1 MTPISIP
8 SSPNPSFSIH
18 PCTPADISSMLT
30 IYDLAFATDPFRL
43 ARWPSSQVSPSVFTS
58 WLTKVFTKYLHTPHT
73 HTWKL
78 VENSTGNMA
87 GWTHWAE
94 PHVLSREE
102 KERVKIEEET
112 GEGKFPEGSVLDIC
126 EAKVRGWDA
135 LREKW
140 YKSEEMFCMS
150 RFSCFSFRQLS
161 FFRLVLFSICLS
173 EYFHPFHGNF
183 PVFSIR
189 TAWIDRYL
197 VSRPLHTT
205 LTSLLP
211 ITTHLTPPV
220 IYFLS
225 ISPSYQKLGLGTLLL
240 TAITNLA
247 DEQAKSS
254 YLEATAAGY
263 PVYVRAGFK
272 EVDCMEVGLGEC
284 GVGRNWAMIRSG
296 GKE

>member
-1 MTPISIP
+1 MTSICIP

-18 PCTPADISSMLT
+18 PCTPADIPSMLT
-30 IYDLAFATDPFRL
+30 IYDLAFATDPFRQ

-58 WLTKVFTKYLHTPHT
+58 WLTKVFTKYLHTTHT

-94 PHVLSREE
+94 PHVVSREE
-102 KERVKIEEET
+102 EERNKIEEEKEERGRKER
-112 GEGKFPEGSVLDIC
+112 GEGKFPEGSVLDVC
-126 EAKVRGWDA
+126 DAKVRGWDG

-140 YKSEEMFCMS
+140 YKREEMF
-150 RFSCFSFRQLS
+150 L
-161 FFRLVLFSICLS
+161 
-173 EYFHPFHGNF
+173 
-183 PVFSIR
+183 
-189 TAWIDRYL
+189 
-197 VSRPLHTT
+197 
-205 LTSLLP
+205 
-211 ITTHLTPPV
+211 

-247 DEQAKSS
+247 DAQKKSS

-263 PVYVRAGFK
+263 PVYVHAGFK
-272 EVDCMEVGLGEC
+272 EVDCMEVDLGEC

>member
-8 SSPNPSFSIH
+8 SNPNPSFSIH
-18 PCTPADISSMLT
+18 PCTPADLPSMLT

-43 ARWPSSQVSPSVFTS
+43 ARWPSSQVSSSVFTS

-94 PHVLSREE
+94 PHVVSREE
-102 KERVKIEEET
+102 EERNKIEEEKEERERKER

-126 EAKVRGWDA
+126 EAKTRGWDG

-140 YKSEEMFCMS
+140 YKREEMF
-150 RFSCFSFRQLS
+150 L
-161 FFRLVLFSICLS
+161 
-173 EYFHPFHGNF
+173 
-183 PVFSIR
+183 
-189 TAWIDRYL
+189 
-197 VSRPLHTT
+197 
-205 LTSLLP
+205 
-211 ITTHLTPPV
+211 

-225 ISPSYQKLGLGTLLL
+225 ISPNYQKLGLGTLLL

-247 DEQAKSS
+247 DAQAKSS

-272 EVDCMEVGLGEC
+272 EVDCMEVDLGGY